1 MASKTPKRSTSS
13 SMRRA
18 SSTTFTERSSRTWEI
33 VTRRFPMQLEG
44 KRALIT
50 GAGSGIGQRL
60 AIEAAKRG
68 VSLIITGRRP
78 EALNVT
84 LAKLPGHAHY
94 AFAADVTKPEDR
106 AALIEAV
113 RQHWGGLDLL
123 VNNAGV
129 VPVGALAQ
137 STDDEL

>member
-33 VTRRFPMQLEG
+33 VTRRFPMQPEG

-84 LAKLPGHAHY
+84 LAKLPGNTHHA
-94 AFAADVTKPEDR
+94 FKADVTKSEDR
-106 AALIEAV
+106 TALMDAV
-113 RQHWGGLDLL
+113 DQHWGGLAVLIHPPARFGRR
-123 VNNAGV
+123 V
-129 VPVGALAQ
+129 
-137 STDDEL
+137 